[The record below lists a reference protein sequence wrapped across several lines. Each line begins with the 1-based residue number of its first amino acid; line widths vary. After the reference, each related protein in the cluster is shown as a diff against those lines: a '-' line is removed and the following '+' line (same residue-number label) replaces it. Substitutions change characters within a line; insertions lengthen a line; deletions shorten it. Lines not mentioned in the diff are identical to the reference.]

1 MRNIIVTYDVRTE
14 ERAGQRRL
22 RRVAKVC
29 ESYGQRVQKSV
40 FECLVDDKTFE
51 ILERKLLATID
62 IHEDSLRIYWIARP
76 FENNVRQYGEGK
88 SIDFSGPLVF

>member
-1 MRNIIVTYDVRTE
+1 MRSIIVTYDVRTE

-22 RRVAKVC
+22 RKVAKIC

-40 FECLVDDKTFE
+40 FECLVDEKTFE
-51 ILERKLLATID
+51 VLERRLLEAID
-62 IHEDSLRIYWIARP
+62 VHEDSLRIYWVAKP
-76 FENNVRQYGEGK
+76 FESNVRQYGLGR

>member
-1 MRNIIVTYDVRTE
+1 MRSIIVTYDVRTE

-22 RRVAKVC
+22 RKVAKIC

-40 FECLVDDKTFE
+40 FECLVDEKTFE
-51 ILERKLLATID
+51 VLERRLLEAID
-62 IHEDSLRIYWIARP
+62 MSEDSLRIYWVAKP
-76 FENNVRQYGEGK
+76 FESNVRQYGQGR